1 MFPGDA
7 GEGILHG
14 DIVER
19 NMLMEDQKP
28 LIDYNQSGLL
38 NARIIVV
45 GVGGGGCNAVLSMI
59 QAEVSGVEFVAVNT
73 DLQALNRVPA
83 NRIQIG
89 GSTSRGLGAGA
100 NPDVGRKA
108 ALEDIDKIRN
118 VLKGADMV
126 FVTAGMGGGT
136 GTGAAPVVSQ
146 VAMELGALTVA
157 VVTRPFSFEGPKRE
171 SNAQKGLSELKKNS
185 DTLIVI
191 PNDRLMAVVGKEVP
205 LTNAFKTADDILRQG
220 VQGISDIITK
230 PGLINLDFADVRTT
244 MAKMGRAVMGIGSG
258 KGEKRA
264 IEAAKN
270 AINSPLLEEAS
281 IRGARG
287 VLVNF
292 TGGSDMT
299 LHEVMEASNLIQ
311 EEGMKGLNIIFG
323 TVVDESPQEAIHITV
338 IAAGFDPPE
347 SAGEEGTS
355 EEGAP
360 AVELDPEA
368 IQSIPAYLRRQGVVT
383 RGPLGKDNIEQPAE
397 LDPNHV
403 DTPAIWR
410 KRGDV

>member
-1 MFPGDA
+1 
-7 GEGILHG
+7 
-14 DIVER
+14 
-19 NMLMEDQKP
+19 MEDQKP
-28 LIDYNQSGLL
+28 MIDYNQSGLL

-83 NRIQIG
+83 NRVQIG
-89 GSTSRGLGAGA
+89 GATSRGLGAGA
-100 NPDVGRKA
+100 NPDIGRKA

-171 SNAQKGLSELKKNS
+171 ANAQKGLADLKKNS

-191 PNDRLMAVVGKEVP
+191 PNDRLMSVVGKDVP

-244 MAKMGRAVMGIGSG
+244 MSKMGRAVMGIGSG
-258 KGEKRA
+258 TGEKRA
-264 IEAAKN
+264 VEAARN

-292 TGGSDMT
+292 SGGSDMT

-311 EEGMKGLNIIFG
+311 EEGQKGLNIIFG

-347 SAGEEGTS
+347 SETIPISEPLASSGEI
-355 EEGAP
+355 
-360 AVELDPEA
+360 DPEA
-368 IQSIPAYLRRQGVVT
+368 LQAIPAYLRRQAPVVNKLP
-383 RGPLGKDNIEQPAE
+383 GDKADGEDQGDFDPA
-397 LDPNHV
+397 HI

-410 KRGDV
+410 KRGDA

>member
-1 MFPGDA
+1 
-7 GEGILHG
+7 
-14 DIVER
+14 
-19 NMLMEDQKP
+19 MEDQKP
-28 LIDYNQSGLL
+28 MIDYNQSGLL

-83 NRIQIG
+83 NRVQIG
-89 GSTSRGLGAGA
+89 GATSRGLGAGA
-100 NPDVGRKA
+100 NPDIGRKA

-171 SNAQKGLSELKKNS
+171 ANAQKGLADLKKNS

-191 PNDRLMAVVGKEVP
+191 PNDRLMSVVGKDVP

-244 MAKMGRAVMGIGSG
+244 MSKMGRAVMGIGSG
-258 KGEKRA
+258 TGEKRA
-264 IEAAKN
+264 VEAARN

-292 TGGSDMT
+292 SGGSDMT

-311 EEGMKGLNIIFG
+311 EEGQKGLNIIFG

-347 SAGEEGTS
+347 SETLPISEPLASSGEI
-355 EEGAP
+355 
-360 AVELDPEA
+360 DPEA
-368 IQSIPAYLRRQGVVT
+368 LQAIPAYLRSQTPVVNKLP
-383 RGPLGKDNIEQPAE
+383 GEKDDGEDQAEFDPA
-397 LDPNHV
+397 HI

-410 KRGDV
+410 KRGDA

>member
-1 MFPGDA
+1 
-7 GEGILHG
+7 
-14 DIVER
+14 
-19 NMLMEDQKP
+19 
-28 LIDYNQSGLL
+28 
-38 NARIIVV
+38 
-45 GVGGGGCNAVLSMI
+45 MI

-83 NRIQIG
+83 NRIQMG

-100 NPDVGRKA
+100 NPDIGRKA

-171 SNAQKGLSELKKNS
+171 ANAQKGLADLKKNS

-191 PNDRLMAVVGKEVP
+191 PNDRLMSVVGKDVP

-244 MAKMGRAVMGIGSG
+244 MSKMGRAVMGIGSG
-258 KGEKRA
+258 TGEKRA
-264 IEAAKN
+264 VEAARN

-292 TGGSDMT
+292 SGGSDMT

-311 EEGMKGLNIIFG
+311 EEGQKGLNIIFG

-347 SAGEEGTS
+347 TEELPIGEPLVSSDDIT
-355 EEGAP
+355 
-360 AVELDPEA
+360 PEA
-368 IQSIPAYLRRQGVVT
+368 LQSIPAYLRRQSPVAKLPLEREGVEE
-383 RGPLGKDNIEQPAE
+383 PSSE
-397 LDPNHV
+397 LDPSHI

-410 KRGDV
+410 KRGDA

>member
-1 MFPGDA
+1 MNRISGC
-7 GEGILHG
+7 E
-14 DIVER
+14 DIFER
-19 NMLMEDQKP
+19 IVPMEDQKP

-83 NRIQIG
+83 NRVQIG
-89 GSTSRGLGAGA
+89 ASTSRGLGAGA
-100 NPDVGRKA
+100 NPDIGRKA
-108 ALEDIDKIRN
+108 ALEDIEKIRN

-171 SNAQKGLSELKKNS
+171 ANAQKGLAELKKNA

-191 PNDRLMAVVGKEVP
+191 PNDRLMAVVGKDVP

-244 MAKMGRAVMGIGSG
+244 MSKMGRAVMGIGSG
-258 KGEKRA
+258 TGEKRA
-264 IEAAKN
+264 VEAAKN

-292 TGGSDMT
+292 SGGSDMT

-311 EEGMKGLNIIFG
+311 EEGQKGLNIIFG

-338 IAAGFDPPE
+338 IAAGFDLP
-347 SAGEEGTS
+347 
-355 EEGAP
+355 GAEDI
-360 AVELDPEA
+360 AVAETLSPSVEIDPEA
-368 IQSIPAYLRRQGVVT
+368 LQSIPAYLRRQAPMT
-383 RGPLGKDNIEQPAE
+383 KLPLDREGIEEQTE
-397 LDPNHV
+397 FDPSHV

-410 KRGDV
+410 KRGDA

>member
-1 MFPGDA
+1 
-7 GEGILHG
+7 
-14 DIVER
+14 
-19 NMLMEDQKP
+19 MEDQKP

-100 NPDVGRKA
+100 NPDIGRKA

-171 SNAQKGLSELKKNS
+171 ANAQKGLADLKKNS

-191 PNDRLMAVVGKEVP
+191 PNDRLMSVVGKDVP

-244 MAKMGRAVMGIGSG
+244 MSKMGRAVMGIGSG
-258 KGEKRA
+258 TGEKRA
-264 IEAAKN
+264 VEAARN

-292 TGGSDMT
+292 SGGSDMT

-311 EEGMKGLNIIFG
+311 EEGQKGLNIIFG

-347 SAGEEGTS
+347 SETLPISEPLASSGEI
-355 EEGAP
+355 
-360 AVELDPEA
+360 DPEA
-368 IQSIPAYLRRQGVVT
+368 LQAIPAYLRRQTPVVNK
-383 RGPLGKDNIEQPAE
+383 LPADKE
-397 LDPNHV
+397 EGEDQTDFDPAHI

-410 KRGDV
+410 KRGDA

>member
-1 MFPGDA
+1 M
-7 GEGILHG
+7 
-14 DIVER
+14 
-19 NMLMEDQKP
+19 
-28 LIDYNQSGLL
+28 IDYNQSGLL

-83 NRIQIG
+83 HRVQIG

-100 NPDVGRKA
+100 NPDIGRKA

-171 SNAQKGLSELKKNS
+171 ANAQKGLADLKKNS

-191 PNDRLMAVVGKEVP
+191 PNDKLMSVVGKDVP

-244 MAKMGRAVMGIGSG
+244 MSKMGRAVMGIGSG
-258 KGEKRA
+258 TGEKRA
-264 IEAAKN
+264 VDAARN

-292 TGGSDMT
+292 SGGSDMT
-299 LHEVMEASNLIQ
+299 LHEVMEASNMIQ
-311 EEGMKGLNIIFG
+311 DEGQKGLNIIFG
-323 TVVDESPQEAIHITV
+323 TVVDEVPQDAIHITV

-347 SAGEEGTS
+347 TEEVSAPESLVSSGEI
-355 EEGAP
+355 
-360 AVELDPEA
+360 DPEA
-368 IQSIPAYLRRQGVVT
+368 IQSIPAYLRRQSPV
-383 RGPLGKDNIEQPAE
+383 GKIPMERDSGDEPSE
-397 LDPNHV
+397 LDPAHI

-410 KRGDV
+410 KRGDS